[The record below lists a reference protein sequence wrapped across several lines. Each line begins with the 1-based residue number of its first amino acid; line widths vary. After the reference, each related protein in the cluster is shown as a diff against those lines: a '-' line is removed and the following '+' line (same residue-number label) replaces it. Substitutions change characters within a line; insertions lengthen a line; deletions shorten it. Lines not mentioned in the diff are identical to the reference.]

1 MADNSRANLNVN
13 VDVSEAL
20 TGLKALQ
27 REAKKATQALA
38 EYGKIYEDFWKDI
51 VTDAEGNLDVE
62 QVKRELHDYKIM
74 LDNVPTVYDELA
86 GLSKPLTHAQA
97 VIDAAREKQ
106 SNYAR
111 DIYLSDIEDMV
122 DEEGKVDIEEL
133 RLYFK

>member
-1 MADNSRANLNVN
+1 MADNKSRVLK
-13 VDVSEAL
+13 VDVDVTEAL

-27 REAKKATQALA
+27 REAKKATQALT
-38 EYGKIYEDFWKDI
+38 EYGKIYDEFWKSI
-51 VTDAEGNLDVE
+51 VTDSEGNLDVE

-111 DIYLSDIEDMV
+111 DVYLSDIEDMV

-133 RLYFK
+133 RSYFK